1 MNRRKWNGQAPEW
14 YIFSPKHAWNWY
26 VDSEGFCFRWHLIHI
41 FHWPPCLWRRRHLPG
56 LRRLYWLTWP
66 TRLLRRLREVL
77 SPLQGPAASYGS
89 SFSRA
94 IEMDLGADIPMTYRR
109 RLVSELCGL
118 FPRVELRTRKIDA
131 GYTYTTWVE
140 LEKDV
145 DAPPFETDTWI
156 RLAFSS

>member
-1 MNRRKWNGQAPEW
+1 MDSFAETLPLLNATYPHVTKEG
-14 YIFSPKHAWNWY
+14 IFDLTMSYYRGILSIRIITAKI
-26 VDSEGFCFRWHLIHI
+26 SL
-41 FHWPPCLWRRRHLPG
+41 PPG
-56 LRRLYWLTWP
+56 K
-66 TRLLRRLREVL
+66 V
-77 SPLQGPAASYGS
+77 
-89 SFSRA
+89 F
-94 IEMDLGADIPMTYRR
+94 IEMDLGADIPMIYRR